1 MTAYDLAIYKN
12 LPLENVMLKRLFLV
26 LPLTCAALLLSGCP
40 DAKLPKPTPTVP
52 TPKAQHTA
60 VNAPPAAVV
69 KHGLSA
75 KLSVEAG
82 HS

>member
-1 MTAYDLAIYKN
+1 
-12 LPLENVMLKRLFLV
+12 MLKRLFLV
-26 LPLTCAALLLSGCP
+26 LPLTCTAVLLSGCP
-40 DAKLPKPTPTVP
+40 DAKLPTPAPTVP

-60 VNAPPAAVV
+60 VSAPLAVV
-69 KHGLSA
+69 QHRLSA